1 LVHSYNLT
9 TIEDKLHVTGKQSLK
24 QGQIGGKKGLAESD
38 SLAGRGLHKKQKVN
52 AKLSLYLTKQYAMK
66 TYWGSGGNFH
76 ASLTVALNGD
86 E

>member
-1 LVHSYNLT
+1 MAGISAYYLT
-9 TIEDKLHVTGKQSLK
+9 FSARKSTMIKVKL
-24 QGQIGGKKGLAESD
+24 
-38 SLAGRGLHKKQKVN
+38 
-52 AKLSLYLTKQYAMK
+52 KLLLYLTKQYAMK